1 MFLFLNPISSLMNY
15 GVIKF
20 PDNFNAAGYM
30 NFVYLELS
38 EMPAVAFG
46 GNK

>member
-1 MFLFLNPISSLMNY
+1 MNY

-20 PDNFNAAGYM
+20 PDNFNVAGYM

-38 EMPAVAFG
+38 EIPNPALEEYI
-46 GNK
+46 NKSRRD